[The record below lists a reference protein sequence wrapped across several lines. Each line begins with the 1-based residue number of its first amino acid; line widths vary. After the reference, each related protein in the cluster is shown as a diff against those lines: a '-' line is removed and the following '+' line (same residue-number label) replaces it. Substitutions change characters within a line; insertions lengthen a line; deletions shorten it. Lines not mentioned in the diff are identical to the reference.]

1 MKPPVAKKVP
11 RVETRHGRRV
21 RDDYYWLRDRSDPD
35 VLAYLEA
42 ENAYTEGVMQR
53 TAALQETLY
62 GEILGRIKETDR
74 SVPAK
79 DGPYLYY
86 VRTVEGKPY
95 AIHCRTP
102 VGSNEEQILL
112 DENELAE
119 GRAYFRLGAFETSPD
134 HGLLAYSYD
143 DSGDEKYVLHFLD
156 LRTGRL
162 LDDVIRETYD
172 SAEWAADGRTVFYN
186 TLDDAHRPFRLWRH
200 VLGRDPA
207 DDTLVFEESDEAF
220 YLSLYKTKSRRFLML
235 CLDSNTTS
243 EVRFLDAADPE
254 GEFRTVLARKHRVEY
269 TVGHREDRFYILTNE
284 EAVNFKLLELPVAD
298 PEGSSGREILPHRRE
313 VKLDEVQV
321 FANHIVVVE
330 RERGLRGIRVID
342 LPSLAQ
348 HKVEFPEPVYTVA
361 SHVNPEFD
369 TEQLRFTYTSLV
381 TPDSV
386 FDYDMRTR
394 TRVLRKQREVVGGY
408 DAAGYRSERLS
419 ARAPDGTAIPISI
432 VYRADRPAGPGPLL
446 LYAYGSYGTSID
458 PEFESARLSLLDRGF
473 AYAIAHVR
481 GGGDMG
487 RPWYDA
493 GKLLSKK
500 NTFDDF
506 VACAE
511 HLIGEGYTSRDRLVM
526 RGASA
531 GGLLIGAV
539 NNMRPDLFRAA
550 IAKVPFVD
558 VVNTLCDPS
567 IPLTVIEWEEWGDPR
582 RAEDH
587 DYILSYSPYDNVAAK
602 DYPDLL
608 IMAGLNDPRV
618 AYWEP
623 AKWAAKLR
631 ALKTDPN
638 LLLLKT
644 NMGAGHAGASG
655 RYERIRELAFEYA
668 FLLDRVGI
676 ST

>member
-1 MKPPVAKKVP
+1 MKAPVAKKVP
-11 RVETRHGRRV
+11 RIETRHERRV

-35 VLAYLEA
+35 VIAYLEA
-42 ENAYTEGVMQR
+42 ENAYTDAVMQR
-53 TAALQETLY
+53 TAALQEKLY
-62 GEILGRIKETDR
+62 DEILGRIKETDR

-95 AIHCRTP
+95 AIHCRTA
-102 VGSNEEQILL
+102 VGSNQEQILL

-119 GRAYFRLGAFETSPD
+119 GRTYFRLGAFVASPD
-134 HGLLAYSYD
+134 HELLAYSYED
-143 DSGDEKYVLHFLD
+143 TGDEKYVLHFLD

-162 LDDVIRETYD
+162 LDDVIHATYD
-172 SAEWAADGRTVFYN
+172 SVAWAADGRTVFYN
-186 TLDDAHRPFRLWRH
+186 TVDDAHRPYRLWRH

-207 DDTLVFEESDEAF
+207 NDTLVFQENDESF
-220 YLSLYKTKSRRFLML
+220 YLSLHKTKSRRFLML

-243 EVRFLDAADPE
+243 EVRFLDAAEPE
-254 GEFRTVLARKHRVEY
+254 GEFRMVLARRHRVEY
-269 TVGHREDRFYILTNE
+269 TVGHREDRFYILTNDD
-284 EAVNFKLLELPVAD
+284 AVNFRLVEVPVAD
-298 PEGSSGREILPHRRE
+298 CEGSRWREILPHRRD

-321 FANHIVVVE
+321 FANHIAVVE
-330 RERGLRGIRVID
+330 REQGLRGIRVIE

-348 HKVEFPEPVYTVA
+348 HKVEFPEHVYTVA

-369 TEQLRFTYTSLV
+369 AEELRFGYTSLV
-381 TPDSV
+381 SPDSV
-386 FDYDMRTR
+386 YDYNMRTR
-394 TRVLRKQREVVGGY
+394 ARVLRKQREVVGGY
-408 DAAGYRSERLS
+408 DATAYRSERLS
-419 ARAPDGTAIPISI
+419 AHAADGTAIPISL
-432 VYRADRPAGPGPLL
+432 VYRADRPPGPGPLL
-446 LYAYGSYGTSID
+446 LYGYGSYGASVD
-458 PEFESARLSLLDRGF
+458 PAFESSRLSLLDRGF

-481 GGGDMG
+481 GGGEMG

-493 GKLLSKK
+493 GKLLTKR

-506 VACAE
+506 IACAE
-511 HLIGEGYTSRDRLVM
+511 HLVAERYTSRDRLVI

-531 GGLLIGAV
+531 GGLLVGAV
-539 NNMRPDLFRAA
+539 HNMRPDLFRVA

-587 DYILSYSPYDNVAAK
+587 DYILSYSPYDNVEAK

-631 ALKTDPN
+631 ALRTDPN

-644 NMGAGHAGASG
+644 NMGAGHGGASG

-668 FLLDRVGI
+668 FVLDRVGI
-676 ST
+676 SV